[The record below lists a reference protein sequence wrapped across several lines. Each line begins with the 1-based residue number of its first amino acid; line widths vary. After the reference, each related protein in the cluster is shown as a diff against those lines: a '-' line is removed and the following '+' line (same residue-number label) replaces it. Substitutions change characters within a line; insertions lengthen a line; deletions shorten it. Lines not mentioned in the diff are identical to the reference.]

1 MLRLQ
6 NLLLLLR
13 YVVTDNKNIIFLFLL
28 LLFLLLPPQ
37 SSPEFCH
44 FISCLV
50 SFKVSFLMGSC
61 EATNVVLSKIKN
73 FDPDNA
79 SKIMGYLLMNLEE
92 SELIRLACSPDP
104 VLHTLI
110 LRVKSHMGLALSTP
124 SSPSLPPSP
133 LTPIARL
140 TASSTNPFSRT
151 VPTNGFDFARNPS
164 SPSSHSHAW
173 NFPNNNP
180 ISPKST
186 PLLSYD
192 NIRALSPRVNGDCD
206 FVDEQQVNEYF
217 PFLNDSSKNEDL
229 VDPRLELGV
238 GAQNWHS
245 GDSHLHRRSYSASD
259 VGFGCEEAAPG
270 LGYKPCLYFARG
282 FCKNGTNCKFLH
294 GAFTDSLDASVGSP
308 SKLEGMEQQRE
319 DFVRFKVPQLQ
330 RLGSGSSATAREKYY
345 EFLMQESQRAA
356 AAFMMGEEFSN
367 FGWDRP
373 ERNDFLAAISG
384 DKPNSA
390 SRQIYLTFPAEST
403 FKDEDVS
410 EYFSKFGPVQDVR
423 IPYQQKRMFGFV
435 TFVYPE
441 TVRLI
446 LSKGNPH
453 FICDSR
459 VLVKP
464 YKEKGKVPDKRQHQQ
479 QQLERGDL
487 SPCLSPSGFG
497 SKEPYDFH
505 LGSRMLYNPHDIL
518 LRRRIEEQAELQQVL
533 ELQERRLKNL
543 QLPDFKNNPIH
554 HHQRSLSVG
563 NPLVL
568 PHQLHGHTNDAG
580 LSPDSIKGDIAGYGG
595 SFTSTNSLG
604 IASEQQQKEVELDD
618 SESGNTKDSGN
629 TKNVDLSNSV
639 EQALPDSL
647 FASPTKAAGDYHAD
661 FSTLAEVNHSAAFS
675 STSSSYDKLE
685 PATSSSDL
693 ASR

>member
-1 MLRLQ
+1 
-6 NLLLLLR
+6 
-13 YVVTDNKNIIFLFLL
+13 
-28 LLFLLLPPQ
+28 
-37 SSPEFCH
+37 
-44 FISCLV
+44 
-50 SFKVSFLMGSC
+50 MGSC

-73 FDPDNA
+73 FDPENA

-104 VLHTLI
+104 VLHTLV
-110 LRVKSHMGLALSTP
+110 LRVKNHLSGLTLSSTTP

-133 LTPIARL
+133 LNPTARL
-140 TASSTNPFSRT
+140 TAISSNPFSRGGG
-151 VPTNGFDFARNPS
+151 PTNGFDFTRNHPS

-186 PLLSYD
+186 PLFSYD
-192 NIRALSPRVNGDCD
+192 NIRALSPRVVNDDCGD

-229 VDPRLELGV
+229 VDPRLEFGV

-245 GDSHLHRRSYSASD
+245 GDSHLQHRRSYSASD
-259 VGFGCEEAAPG
+259 VGFGCDEAAAAAPG

-294 GAFTDSLDASVGSP
+294 GAFTDSLDAIVGSP
-308 SKLEGMEQQRE
+308 SKQLEGMEQRE
-319 DFVRFKVPQLQ
+319 EFVRFNKAPQLQ
-330 RLGSGSSATAREKYY
+330 RIASGPSAAAREKYF
-345 EFLMQESQRAA
+345 EFLIQESQRLAA
-356 AAFMMGEEFSN
+356 AAFIMGEEFYN
-367 FGWDRP
+367 FGWDKP
-373 ERNDFLAAISG
+373 ERNDFLAAISSE
-384 DKPNSA
+384 KSNSA
-390 SRQIYLTFPAEST
+390 SQQIYLTFPAEST

-464 YKEKGKVPDKRQHQQ
+464 YKEKGKVPDKRQQHQQ

-505 LGSRMLYNPHDIL
+505 LGARMLYNPHDVL
-518 LRRRIEEQAELQQVL
+518 LRRKIEEQAELQQVR

-563 NPLVL
+563 IPLAL
-568 PHQLHGHTNDAG
+568 PHQLHSHINDAG
-580 LSPDSIKGDIAGYGG
+580 LSPDSIKGDITGYSG
-595 SFTSTNSLG
+595 SFSSTNSLG
-604 IASEQQQKEVELDD
+604 IASDQQLPLKEVDPACIDD
-618 SESGNTKDSGN
+618 SENGNLKESGNTEG
-629 TKNVDLSNSV
+629 VDLSNSV

-647 FASPTKAAGDYHAD
+647 FASPTKATGDYHAD
-661 FSTLAEVNHSAAFS
+661 FSTLAEVNESAVFS
-675 STSSSYDKLE
+675 ASSSSEDKLE
-685 PATSSSDL
+685 PTTSSSDV
-693 ASR
+693 ASH

>member
-1 MLRLQ
+1 
-6 NLLLLLR
+6 
-13 YVVTDNKNIIFLFLL
+13 
-28 LLFLLLPPQ
+28 
-37 SSPEFCH
+37 
-44 FISCLV
+44 
-50 SFKVSFLMGSC
+50 MGSY

-73 FDPDNA
+73 FDPENA
-79 SKIMGYLLMNLEE
+79 SKIMGYLLMNLED
-92 SELIRLACSPDP
+92 SELIRLACSPDH
-104 VLHTLI
+104 VLHSLI
-110 LRVKSHMGLALSTP
+110 PRVKTQLGLAVSTP

-133 LTPIARL
+133 LNPIARL
-140 TASSTNPFSRT
+140 AATSSNPFSRG
-151 VPTNGFDFARNPS
+151 PTNGFDFTRNPS

-229 VDPRLELGV
+229 HDPRHELGV

-259 VGFGCEEAAPG
+259 VFGCEEGASG

-294 GAFTDSLDASVGSP
+294 GSFSDSLDAIVGSP
-308 SKLEGMEQQRE
+308 NKLEGEE
-319 DFVRFKVPQLQ
+319 FVRFKAPQLQ
-330 RLGSGSSATAREKYY
+330 RISSGPSAAAREKYY
-345 EFLMQESQRAA
+345 EFLVQESQRSQRA
-356 AAFMMGEEFSN
+356 AAFMMGEELYN
-367 FGWDRP
+367 IGWDRP
-373 ERNDFLAAISG
+373 ERNDFLASISG

-464 YKEKGKVPDKRQHQQ
+464 YKEKGKVPDKRQQHQQ
-479 QQLERGDL
+479 QQLDRGDL

-505 LGSRMLYNPHDIL
+505 LGARMLYNPHDIL
-518 LRRRIEEQAELQQVL
+518 LRRKIEEQAELQQVL

-563 NPLVL
+563 APFIL
-568 PHQLHGHTNDAG
+568 PHQLQNHINDAG
-580 LSPDSIKGDIAGYGG
+580 FSSDSTKEDITGYSG
-595 SFTSTNSLG
+595 SFPSANSSG
-604 IASEQQQKEVELDD
+604 IASEQQQAQKQVDLAHIDD
-618 SESGNTKDSGN
+618 SESENIKDSGN
-629 TKNVDLSNSV
+629 TEGVDLSNSV

-661 FSTLAEVNHSAAFS
+661 FSTMSVVNESAVFS
-675 STSSSYDKLE
+675 
-685 PATSSSDL
+685 ATSSSHDKIEPTTTSNDV

>member
-1 MLRLQ
+1 
-6 NLLLLLR
+6 
-13 YVVTDNKNIIFLFLL
+13 
-28 LLFLLLPPQ
+28 
-37 SSPEFCH
+37 
-44 FISCLV
+44 
-50 SFKVSFLMGSC
+50 MGSF

-73 FDPDNA
+73 FDPENA
-79 SKIMGYLLMNLEE
+79 SKIMGYLLMNLED
-92 SELIRLACSPDP
+92 SELIRLACSPDS
-104 VLHTLI
+104 VLHTLV
-110 LRVKSHMGLALSTP
+110 LRVKTHLGLTLSTP

-133 LTPIARL
+133 LNPIARL
-140 TASSTNPFSRT
+140 AATSSNPFSRG
-151 VPTNGFDFARNPS
+151 NGFDFTRNPS

-192 NIRALSPRVNGDCD
+192 NLRALSPRVNGDCD

-245 GDSHLHRRSYSASD
+245 ADSHLHRRSFSASEVSFACD
-259 VGFGCEEAAPG
+259 ESAPG

-294 GAFTDSLDASVGSP
+294 GAFNDSVDAIVGSP
-308 SKLEGMEQQRE
+308 SKFEGMEQRE
-319 DFVRFKVPQLQ
+319 DFVRFKPSQLQ
-330 RLGSGSSATAREKYY
+330 RVASGPSSTAREKYY
-345 EFLMQESQRAA
+345 GFLMQESQRAA
-356 AAFMMGEEFSN
+356 AAFMMGEELYN
-367 FGWDRP
+367 IGWDRP
-373 ERNDFLAAISG
+373 ERNEFLAAISG

-464 YKEKGKVPDKRQHQQ
+464 YKEKGKIPEKRQQHQQ
-479 QQLERGDL
+479 QQLDRGDL

-505 LGSRMLYNPHDIL
+505 LGARMLYNPHDIL
-518 LRRRIEEQAELQQVL
+518 LRRKIEEQAELQQVI

-563 NPLVL
+563 PPLIL
-568 PHQLHGHTNDAG
+568 PHQLHSHINDAG
-580 LSPDSIKGDIAGYGG
+580 LSSDSKGDNTGYGG
-595 SFTSTNSLG
+595 SFPSSNSLG
-604 IASEQQQKEVELDD
+604 IASENQQPQKEVDPADVDD
-618 SESGNTKDSGN
+618 SENGNVKDSGN
-629 TKNVDLSNSV
+629 KEGIDLSNSV

-661 FSTLAEVNHSAAFS
+661 FSTMAEVNESAIFS
-675 STSSSYDKLE
+675 ASSSSHNKPE
-685 PATSSSDL
+685 PMTTASSDVT
-693 ASR
+693 SR

>member
-1 MLRLQ
+1 
-6 NLLLLLR
+6 
-13 YVVTDNKNIIFLFLL
+13 
-28 LLFLLLPPQ
+28 
-37 SSPEFCH
+37 
-44 FISCLV
+44 
-50 SFKVSFLMGSC
+50 MGSY

-73 FDPDNA
+73 FDPENA
-79 SKIMGYLLMNLEE
+79 SKIMGYLLMNLED

-104 VLHTLI
+104 VLHALI
-110 LRVKSHMGLALSTP
+110 LRVKTLLGLAPSTP

-133 LTPIARL
+133 LNPIARL
-140 TASSTNPFSRT
+140 TSTSSNPFSRT
-151 VPTNGFDFARNPS
+151 GPTNGFDFTRNPS
-164 SPSSHSHAW
+164 SPSSHSHPW

-238 GAQNWHS
+238 GAQNWHAA
-245 GDSHLHRRSYSASD
+245 DSHLHRRSYSASD
-259 VGFGCEEAAPG
+259 VSFGCEEAAPG

-294 GAFTDSLDASVGSP
+294 GAFNDSLDAIVGSP
-308 SKLEGMEQQRE
+308 SKLEGMEQQQRE
-319 DFVRFKVPQLQ
+319 DFVRFKAPQLQ
-330 RLGSGSSATAREKYY
+330 RIASGPSAAAREKYY

-356 AAFMMGEEFSN
+356 AALMMGEEFYN

-384 DKPNSA
+384 EKPNSA

-464 YKEKGKVPDKRQHQQ
+464 YKEKGKVPDKRQQHQQ

-505 LGSRMLYNPHDIL
+505 LGTRMLYNPHDIL
-518 LRRRIEEQAELQQVL
+518 LRRKIEEQAELQQVI

-563 NPLVL
+563 APFVVPN
-568 PHQLHGHTNDAG
+568 QLHNHINDAG
-580 LSPDSIKGDIAGYGG
+580 LSSDSIKEDITGYSG
-595 SFTSTNSLG
+595 SFTSTISLG
-604 IASEQQQKEVELDD
+604 IASEQQQPQKEVDPAHIDD
-618 SESGNTKDSGN
+618 SESGNIKDSGN
-629 TKNVDLSNSV
+629 TEGIDLSNSV

-661 FSTLAEVNHSAAFS
+661 FSTLAEVNESAVFS
-675 STSSSYDKLE
+675 SSSSSHDKLVPTTTSSDV
-685 PATSSSDL
+685 